1 MGKLLAGLFGWIL
14 GGLIGALIGI
24 IVGHQFD
31 RGLGFYLKPISR
43 EQRILINQS
52 FFETLFQL
60 AGHLAKADGH
70 ISAPE
75 INQAEEIMRRMGLD
89 AHRRNDAISL
99 FKAGAATDFSIDE
112 TLSAFAR
119 ICSSYNNLKLQLIKY
134 LISLAIADEIL
145 DESEERILRRIATEL
160 NFPASTIDQIFSMI
174 GAQETFGKDK
184 QSVSNSGR
192 IDMAYSALGIP
203 STSSDMQVKKAY
215 RTLISENHPDKLIG
229 QGMPDD
235 MVQLATE
242 RTQEIQAAY
251 EIIVESRHQKPLE

>member
-14 GGLIGALIGI
+14 GGPIGALIGI

-134 LISLAIADEIL
+134 L
-145 DESEERILRRIATEL
+145 
-160 NFPASTIDQIFSMI
+160 
-174 GAQETFGKDK
+174 
-184 QSVSNSGR
+184 
-192 IDMAYSALGIP
+192 
-203 STSSDMQVKKAY
+203 
-215 RTLISENHPDKLIG
+215 
-229 QGMPDD
+229 
-235 MVQLATE
+235 
-242 RTQEIQAAY
+242 
-251 EIIVESRHQKPLE
+251 